1 MLVDVHA
8 HLHLPQF
15 NEDRAEVI
23 KRASNV
29 LIIENG
35 LDPESN
41 RKVLELS
48 KKFLNVKAAL
58 GFYPTHVIKL
68 SEKQFEDELK
78 FVAKNSDKI
87 AAIGEVGLDFQDIED
102 KKLQI
107 ERFGH
112 VIKLAKKLNKPL
124 IVHSRKAEKETLE
137 FLETFNYKKINMHC
151 FCGNKKLLKKINDL
165 NFYMSIPPNVIRSQQ
180 FQIAIETI
188 NINNLL
194 TETDCPYLSP
204 FVGKRNEPAF
214 VIESIKK
221 IAEIKKFN
229 LVETENNIFMNFQ
242 KLFSK

>member
-1 MLVDVHA
+1 M
-8 HLHLPQF
+8 
-15 NEDRAEVI
+15 
-23 KRASNV
+23 
-29 LIIENG
+29 
-35 LDPESN
+35 
-41 RKVLELS
+41 
-48 KKFLNVKAAL
+48 
-58 GFYPTHVIKL
+58 

>member
-1 MLVDVHA
+1 M
-8 HLHLPQF
+8 
-15 NEDRAEVI
+15 
-23 KRASNV
+23 
-29 LIIENG
+29 
-35 LDPESN
+35 
-41 RKVLELS
+41 
-48 KKFLNVKAAL
+48 
-58 GFYPTHVIKL
+58 
-68 SEKQFEDELK
+68 
-78 FVAKNSDKI
+78 
-87 AAIGEVGLDFQDIED
+87 
-102 KKLQI
+102 
-107 ERFGH
+107 
-112 VIKLAKKLNKPL
+112 AKKLNKPL